1 MANHFSRDSDY
12 LWGRSSLIFVFYYP
26 YSYYLVSAD
35 IAANEVEISYLS
47 VSPSLSSLSP
57 TFIQPIVC
65 RAFPAGGPSRDSTA
79 TRPHS
84 SFLFSTPPPMA
95 LACRYRLWCSRTKP
109 KVMLGTGEKVSTERL
124 WVKIRFWGVSGTEP
138 WREAETGCLGRRHQ
152 SQVKATRTAG
162 LKQKPHNRKVVET
175 KARTGWTK
183 KHG

>member
-1 MANHFSRDSDY
+1 MKWKY
-12 LWGRSSLIFVFYYP
+12 LT
-26 YSYYLVSAD
+26 YL
-35 IAANEVEISYLS
+35 
-47 VSPSLSSLSP
+47 SPSLSSLSP
-57 TFIQPIVC
+57 TSTQPIIC
-65 RAFPAGGPSRDSTA
+65 RAFPAGGPSRDWTA
-79 TRPHS
+79 TWPHS

-162 LKQKPHNRKVVET
+162 LKQWMRQRQEQAGRRNMVKVGQLNSCRCLWGDSALLLKGAT
-175 KARTGWTK
+175 
-183 KHG
+183 